1 MWLPQGG
8 ALKIENSQFTQYS
21 IIMLARSYTQL
32 SEREHRHRQT
42 HRYTQTDTDRH
53 TERVDG
59 LSSLI
64 AGCGNNTQYS
74 IIMILSSMV
83 YLILNITTVIA

>member
-32 SEREHRHRQT
+32 SERD
-42 HRYTQTDTDRH
+42 TQTQTTTFTTFKTYQNQQTPSSSPSLLSTD
-53 TERVDG
+53 
-59 LSSLI
+59 LSRISCKNL
-64 AGCGNNTQYS
+64 YS
-74 IIMILSSMV
+74 
-83 YLILNITTVIA
+83 